1 MRSTFVIIWNMP
13 ANNTAMLS
21 EGVQN
26 MALQAIIM
34 AGGEGVR
41 LRPLTL
47 DRPKPLVPV
56 LGEPVMGY
64 SLKLL
69 KRHGLL
75 NVAATVL
82 YLPHA
87 IREAFGKGEKYGVH
101 LQYLEESHPMG
112 TAGSVHLAKGM
123 VTDTFVILSGDGLTD
138 CDLSEALSFHKSRK
152 AMATLVLKSVPIPL
166 SYGVVITDE
175 TGRVQRFV
183 EKPDWSGVFSD
194 QVNTGIYIL
203 EKEVLDLIPEEG
215 AYDFGKDLFPR
226 MVQEGMAVYGYP
238 MTGYWCDIGDQGAY
252 LQAQLD
258 LLRGEADFQIPGRP
272 SGHAIM
278 EGACT
283 LEPDVV
289 LEGLCY
295 IGEGA
300 RIKQGAILS
309 EGAVIGP
316 GAIVEEGA
324 RIARSCLWEFSRVGR
339 CARVEGAVVCREGH
353 VRPGARMMEGTAL
366 GASAVLGSHA
376 RLNCGVK
383 VWPQKEVGS
392 EVIAFE
398 NVVWGDLRRLHL
410 NERGNITLDSPA
422 RADQLAAAAILGL
435 KASSV
440 ALCHRGDGEAL
451 YTILAGAF
459 AARGAHVLLLG
470 DGYAPVLSTAMR
482 AMQLPLGVMVDGQ
495 QVTILGG
502 DGLMLNKGQI
512 QAVESAALRQE
523 YPPAFA
529 QTAAITSAGGMKEL
543 YLASL
548 LKRADQKVFDKSSL
562 HVAVFCDDASLLSL
576 ALRAL
581 SRAGLE
587 KVRGQPAKDR
597 SLQAWETGFLLEP
610 DGTSS
615 YVTNKTIFPDE
626 TIQQMLVWQL
636 AVQEGSMPLFAFPDT
651 PRTVERLGPV
661 RWKWDVS
668 ALNKEEH
675 AALLRQHDL
684 MHDGISRML
693 ALLHPLAGRS
703 LTSLMEQLPK
713 THRVRRDVPCPTGE
727 KGRILRKLCENAREK
742 ELGEGLR
749 IRHGGGSVW
758 LSPFQDRDAFRVQTE
773 SFDAEFA
780 GELCTHYAGRIAKMA
795 GMNAKK
801 EENGMVPDA
810 Q

>member
-1 MRSTFVIIWNMP
+1 
-13 ANNTAMLS
+13 
-21 EGVQN
+21 

-47 DRPKPLVPV
+47 DKPKPLVPV

-75 NVAATVL
+75 DVAATVL

-87 IREAFGKGEKYGVH
+87 IKEAFGKGEKYGVRLH
-101 LQYLEESHPMG
+101 YLEESHPMG
-112 TAGSVHLAKGM
+112 TAGSVRLAKGM

-138 CDLSEALSFHKSRK
+138 CDLNEAIAFHKSRK
-152 AMATLVLKSVPIPL
+152 ALATLVLKSVPIPL

-272 SGHAIM
+272 SGHAIL
-278 EGACT
+278 EGTCI
-283 LEPDVV
+283 LEPNVM

-300 RIKQGAILS
+300 LIKQGAILS

-316 GAIVEEGA
+316 GVIVEEGA

-339 CARVEGAVVCREGH
+339 CARVEGAVVCRDGQI
-353 VRPGARMMEGTAL
+353 RPGGRMMEGTAL
-366 GASAVLGSHA
+366 GAGAVLGSHA
-376 RLNCGVK
+376 RLNSGVK

-392 EVIAFE
+392 EVIASE
-398 NVVWGDLRRLHL
+398 NVVWGDLKRLHL
-410 NERGNITLDSPA
+410 NENGAVTLDSPS

-435 KASSV
+435 HASSV
-440 ALCHRGDGEAL
+440 ALCFRGDGEAL
-451 YTILAGAF
+451 YNILAGAF
-459 AARGAHVLLLG
+459 AARGAHTLLMG
-470 DGYAPVLSTAMR
+470 DGYAPILTTAMR

-495 QVTILGG
+495 QVTIFGG
-502 DGLMLNKGQI
+502 DGLMLKKSQI
-512 QAVESAALRQE
+512 QAIESAALKQE

-529 QTAAITSAGGMKEL
+529 QTAPMTPASGMKEL
-543 YLASL
+543 YFASL
-548 LKRADQKVFDKSSL
+548 LKGADQKDFEKSNL

-581 SRAGLE
+581 SKAGL
-587 KVRGQPAKDR
+587 KKIRGQSAKDR
-597 SLQAWETGFLLEP
+597 TLQSWETGFLLEP

-615 YVTNKTIFPDE
+615 YVMNKTVLPDE
-626 TIQQMLVWQL
+626 TSQRMLAWQL
-636 AVQEGSMPLFAFPDT
+636 AAREGCLPLFAFPDT
-651 PRTVERLGPV
+651 LRAVEGLGSV
-661 RWKWDVS
+661 RWKWDFS
-668 ALNKEEH
+668 ALNKEEQ
-675 AALLRQHDL
+675 AALLRQYDL
-684 MHDGISRML
+684 MHDGLLRML
-693 ALLHPLAGRS
+693 ALLHALADRS
-703 LTSLMEQLPK
+703 LASLLEQLPK
-713 THRVRRDVPCPTGE
+713 THQVRRDVPCPTGE
-727 KGRILRKLCENAREK
+727 KGRILRQLCANAREK

-795 GMNAKK
+795 GENAKK
-801 EENGMVPDA
+801 EKNDMVPDH